1 MKKVISFVLATV
13 FVLVLMP
20 GLSSTAAT
28 VPSVYMRPI
37 MNADKTNLTVEI
49 YTNGLKWTAAD
60 LGIQFDPAAMTLL
73 SVTEGSKI
81 SSARARGFD
90 FVVGNRDLS
99 QSNAAGY
106 CNFVAVTGSST
117 CSMTSYAGPVVVY
130 TFAVKNLGEAKTGYH
145 LCINTLTN
153 ANGTPLVTYTSFPL
167 ASPVVHTPNAENP
180 FKYGD
185 VNMNGNVDS
194 FDATLILRQ
203 VVGKSDL
210 TEEYQKKAA
219 LVSGRSELTTFD
231 ATLILRYLVGK
242 IESFPAEP

>member
-1 MKKVISFVLATV
+1 MKKVISFALATV

-73 SVTEGSKI
+73 SVTEGAKI

-130 TFAVKNLGEAKTGYH
+130 TFAVKNLEGAKTGYH

-185 VNMNGNVDS
+185 LTGNGVDMY
-194 FDATLILRQ
+194 DALLVMQ
-203 VVGKSDL
+203 YLVDMVEL
-210 TEEYQKKAA
+210 EEYQKYAA
-219 LVSGRSELTTFD
+219 RVSGGADVSMYD
-231 ATLILRYLVGK
+231 ALLIMQYLVDM
-242 IESFPAEP
+242 IETFPAEG

>member
-1 MKKVISFVLATV
+1 
-13 FVLVLMP
+13 MP

-185 VNMNGNVDS
+185 VSLDGKVS
-194 FDATLILRQ
+194 ITDAMLIMQ
-203 VVGKSDL
+203 YKADMI
-210 TEEYQKKAA
+210 TMEEFQQYCGD
-219 LVSGRSELTTFD
+219 VSGDRSVTVTD
-231 ATLILRYLVGK
+231 AMLIMQWLAGM
-242 IESFPAEP
+242 ITEFPSQG

>member
-1 MKKVISFVLATV
+1 MKKTVAFVLALV
-13 FVLVLMP
+13 FVLVLTP

-60 LGIQFDPAAMTLL
+60 LGIKFDPAAMTLV

-90 FVVGNRDLS
+90 FVVGNREIA

-117 CSMTSYAGPVVVY
+117 CNMTSYAGPVAVY
-130 TFAVKNLGEAKTGYH
+130 TFAVKDLAGAKTGYH

-167 ASPVVHTPNAENP
+167 ASPVVHTPNGENP
-180 FKYGD
+180 FVYGD
-185 VNMNGNVDS
+185 VSMDGKVS
-194 FDATLILRQ
+194 ITDAMLIMQ
-203 VVGKSDL
+203 YKADMI
-210 TEEYQKKAA
+210 TMEEFQQYCGD
-219 LVSGRSELTTFD
+219 VSGDRSVTVTD
-231 ATLILRYLVGK
+231 AMLIMQWLAGM
-242 IESFPAEP
+242 ITEFPSQG